1 MMTTEFLTFCTLSN
15 IPLAEQL
22 IEVLNQHEIPFEIE
36 DHTPTFNAILGNDTN
51 IVKEIVIKLR
61 SIDFEKAGNLLNEIS
76 EVQLSEVD
84 KDYYLLSFTDEE
96 LIEIIMKPDEWSNF
110 DYQLAKK
117 ILKSRNQNVNDN
129 MIELLRRQRVQE
141 LAKPEQFSTY
151 WRYAGYLFAILGG
164 FMGVMIGFYLVY
176 FKKTLQNGESIY
188 VYDLQERRH
197 GWRMIIIGSIMFV
210 VSLWIK
216 YIP

>member
-1 MMTTEFLTFCTLSN
+1 MATEFLTFCKLSN
-15 IPLAEQL
+15 ISLAEQL
-22 IEVLNQHEIPFEIE
+22 IEVLNQHEIPFEVE
-36 DHTPTFNAILGNDTN
+36 EYAPTFNAILGNDTT
-51 IVKEIVIKLR
+51 IIKEIVIKLR

-84 KDYYLLSFTDEE
+84 KDYYLLNFTDEE
-96 LIEIIMKPDEWSNF
+96 LIGIIIKPDEWSNF

-117 ILKSRNQNVNDN
+117 ILKSRNKDVNDS
-129 MIELLRRQRVQE
+129 MIELLRKQRVQE
-141 LAKPEQFSTY
+141 LAKPEQFSAY

-164 FMGVMIGFYLVY
+164 FMGVMIGFYLIS

-197 GWRMIIIGSIMFV
+197 GWRIIIIGSIMFV
-210 VSLWIK
+210 ISLWINLVL
-216 YIP
+216 